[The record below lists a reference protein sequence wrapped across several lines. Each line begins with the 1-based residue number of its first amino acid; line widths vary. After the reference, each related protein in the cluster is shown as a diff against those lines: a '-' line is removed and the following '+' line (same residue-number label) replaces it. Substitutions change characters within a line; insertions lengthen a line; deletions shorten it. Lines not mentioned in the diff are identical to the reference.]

1 MRPAAL
7 GRLIWVLIYGGLL
20 MLAVG
25 GYMARAQSVYGIY
38 VLIVGGVSAAVGALL
53 IVVRSRMRDDDEGR
67 A

>member
-1 MRPAAL
+1 MRPATL

-25 GYMARAQSVYGIY
+25 GYMVRSQGVYGMY
-38 VLIVGGVSAAVGALL
+38 VLIVGGVSAAVGVLL
-53 IVVRSRMRDDDEGR
+53 IVVRSRMRDDGEGR